1 MRESIAQRNITD
13 EDIQKAEEIEMDV
26 QTMLRLVDLIFL
38 CKDDHNDI
46 PS

>member
-1 MRESIAQRNITD
+1 MDNNITQRNITD